1 MDEKDILGLIN
12 RPYFAVDVAKL
23 IGRDTIQTLAILD
36 YLCANGKLKKTKRKI
51 GTSSLYYL
59 PEQDEDAH
67 KILYDYLSAKEKNIV
82 DKIKE
87 RKYIPIS
94 EFSQEEKLMLADLDD
109 FVKIVSVITKE
120 GSKITYA
127 VYYKYD
133 PKELLSSSS
142 TKEDSTSQSVGSQS
156 LNTET
161 LSNPPVPK
169 PTISRAQSKKV
180 VNIDFDKYEI
190 KITDSLEKGVYL
202 GNYGV
207 LEIPVIVFVQPK
219 ISSKSI
225 LNMTSLSSEL
235 NRYCIIFTNSNI
247 KLEGNFKLVKL

>member
-12 RPYFAVDVAKL
+12 RPYFAVDVARL

-36 YLCANGKLKKTKRKI
+36 YLCTNGKLKKTKRKI

-67 KILYDYLSAKEKNIV
+67 KILYDYLSGKEKNIV

-142 TKEDSTSQSVGSQS
+142 TKEDSASQSAESQS
-156 LNTET
+156 LNPET
-161 LSNPPVPK
+161 LSNPSVPK
-169 PTISRAQSKKV
+169 PTILKAQSKKL

-225 LNMTSLSSEL
+225 LNITSLSSKL